1 MATGEKGTKGNPY
14 TMAEFEELADA
25 GLWHGGYVIDDGGT
39 VSYFMAELT
48 VIGYSG
54 YSGYG
59 SSGSDFDPWG
69 SDPFGSFNPW
79 DDGDDK
85 GEDTG
90 GAGGNSGGITGEGYG
105 GGTSGGGGGGHHNN
119 GNNLISES
127 KLGSLIRQA
136 SILSSKLA
144 NYLTSL
150 HQNER
155 IVRAVPT
162 PEHKYGYY
170 NKFDKKIYL
179 TINTQSY
186 NIWHELIHLRQDE
199 NNLLGKD
206 SNEIHRS
213 SNNEFQ
219 AYMIQNIADSMM
231 GYFRESSFRDMGFSS
246 SEAEELH
253 NLVYNHCDGFNKPFW
268 IGQKVIDYLNNG
280 NKERWVNNFIHYWEQ
295 QETHPIEYTKPYY
308 PNYDWRW
315 EDYFEFLGIEI
326 R

>member
-1 MATGEKGTKGNPY
+1 MGTGAKGTKSNPY

-25 GLWHGGYVIDDGGT
+25 GLWQGGYVIDDSGN
-39 VSYFMAELT
+39 VAYMMAEIT
-48 VIGYSG
+48 IIGYSG

-59 SSGSDFDPWG
+59 SSGSGSDGSWDPWG
-69 SDPFGSFNPW
+69 SDGEGSRPW
-79 DDGDDK
+79 DDDDDDDDH
-85 GEDTG
+85 GSHSHRP
-90 GAGGNSGGITGEGYG
+90 SGGPSEEL
-105 GGTSGGGGGGHHNN
+105 GGGGGGHHNS

-162 PEHKYGYY
+162 PEHKCGYY

-199 NNLLGKD
+199 NNLLEKD

-253 NLVYNHCDGFNKPFW
+253 NLVYDHCDGFNKPFW
-268 IGQKVIDYLNNG
+268 IGQEVIDYLNNG

-295 QETHPIEYTKPYY
+295 QETHPIGYTKPYY